1 MLSDGKAPSAISQ
14 AAPANIIRDMYMLE
28 FLDLPDP
35 YREYDLKKAILKNMK
50 KFLLEIGRDFIFMG
64 EEYHLQVG
72 KNDYYTDYS
81 DSLIIPI
88 LAQAA

>member
-1 MLSDGKAPSAISQ
+1 M
-14 AAPANIIRDMYMLE
+14 
-28 FLDLPDP
+28 
-35 YREYDLKKAILKNMK
+35 KKAILKNMK

-81 DSLIIPI
+81 DFNIDRLRN
-88 LAQAA
+88 LYAVYMN

>member
-1 MLSDGKAPSAISQ
+1 MISGYYERLMLSDGKAPSAISQ

-28 FLDLPDP
+28 FLDLPEP

-50 KFLLEIGRDFIFMG
+50 KFLLEFGRDFIFMG

-72 KNDYYTDYS
+72 KNDY
-81 DSLIIPI
+81 
-88 LAQAA
+88 